1 MIPMAISLNLNP
13 DPVSPLVKVDHPFV
27 LMISSTVVVY
37 NEKKVQTPFFHVA
50 VNSVVV

>member
-13 DPVSPLVKVDHPFV
+13 DPVSPLVKADHSFV
-27 LMISSTVVVY
+27 LMISTVVDY